1 MDLQQLLKNIKSAM
15 KDEQG
20 TAEEQDLAKIQRT
33 AERILLEIRRGNA
46 VSKQQMFKG
55 FMVGIFYALGATF
68 GFALLIAVVTF
79 LVKILGGL
87 PVVGNWFVHLGGYL
101 HQ

>member
-1 MDLQQLLKNIKSAM
+1 M
-15 KDEQG
+15 KDDQG

-33 AERILLEIRRGNA
+33 AEKILLEIRRGNA

-68 GFALLIAVVTF
+68 GFAILLAVATF

-87 PVVGNWFVHLGGYL
+87 PVVGSWFVHLGKYL